1 MGRRLHWLSSSSFDE
16 VRHSIISKGPEIERL
31 DLIENTFYYGTVS
44 TLVFQG
50 RDDGPLVQTID
61 HGAGVSFRL
70 ESTSTVRVLVP
81 TAPLELVQA
90 GQQTELQQDRAV
102 FLPSDEFSG
111 MARKGR
117 FVVLRLQ
124 DAAVAEAM
132 RTFETEENFLT
143 SLSMAGGDQALPG
156 LAQLT
161 RHLQVMVAMADKEPG
176 QILDSEQFWLAQEQL
191 LTLRA
196 AQILAARSRSDR
208 RPKVSRNAETLR
220 RTVDFIHAHSDGHI
234 DLMALAEQAG
244 LSLRS
249 LQIMFRREFDST
261 IMQYIQR
268 HRLTVARTLLEQA
281 RPDQTITSIARAA
294 GFPHLSDFGR
304 VYREMYGETPSETL
318 RRYRPY
324 GRPYR

>member
-16 VRHSIISKGPEIERL
+16 VRHSIVSRGPEIERL

-90 GQQTELQQDRAV
+90 G
-102 FLPSDEFSG
+102 
-111 MARKGR
+111 
-117 FVVLRLQ
+117 
-124 DAAVAEAM
+124 
-132 RTFETEENFLT
+132 
-143 SLSMAGGDQALPG
+143 
-156 LAQLT
+156 
-161 RHLQVMVAMADKEPG
+161 
-176 QILDSEQFWLAQEQL
+176 
-191 LTLRA
+191 
-196 AQILAARSRSDR
+196 
-208 RPKVSRNAETLR
+208 
-220 RTVDFIHAHSDGHI
+220 
-234 DLMALAEQAG
+234 

-281 RPDQTITSIARAA
+281 RPNQTITSIARAA

-324 GRPYR
+324 GRRFK